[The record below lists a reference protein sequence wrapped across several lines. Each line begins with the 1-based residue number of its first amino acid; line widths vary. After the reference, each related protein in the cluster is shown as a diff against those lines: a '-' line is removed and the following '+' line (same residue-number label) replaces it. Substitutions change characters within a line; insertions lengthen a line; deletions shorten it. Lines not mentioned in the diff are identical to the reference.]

1 MGIYADYLTQNLTGE
16 PLNQERKK
24 QLKRISEIRQRE
36 ILVFASALTKTKAP
50 IGIDNDD
57 IIPFTDQLNNLK
69 GDKIDIILETPGGSG
84 EHAEHIIECI
94 RKKFKEVSFIVPGS
108 AMSAG
113 TIMVMAG
120 DEILMSPSS
129 ALGPIDAQIIRAG
142 KQFSAQAFLDGLEKI
157 KEEVTKTGILNKA
170 YIPILQNISPG
181 EIQSAQN
188 AWDFAKELVTAWL
201 AKYKFRSW
209 IVHKGGIAV
218 TDFEREK
225 RAAEIAEQLRDH
237 GQWKTHGRRIRI
249 DDLRKMKLKITDYSE
264 DNKLAQAIDSYFI
277 LLKMSFDAGTAFKIY
292 ETIESQIYRH
302 TPIIQG
308 LPMLPVQDIEMV
320 GARLQCPQCKA
331 IMNIQANFKKGVALK
346 PGFMP
351 MPQADKISC
360 ISCQKEIN
368 LVDLKKAIEGQTQ
381 RKIVYD

>member
-1 MGIYADYLTQNLTGE
+1 
-16 PLNQERKK
+16 
-24 QLKRISEIRQRE
+24 
-36 ILVFASALTKTKAP
+36 
-50 IGIDNDD
+50 
-57 IIPFTDQLNNLK
+57 
-69 GDKIDIILETPGGSG
+69 
-84 EHAEHIIECI
+84 
-94 RKKFKEVSFIVPGS
+94 
-108 AMSAG
+108 
-113 TIMVMAG
+113 
-120 DEILMSPSS
+120 MSPSS

-157 KEEVTKTGILNKA
+157 KSEVTETGILNKA

-201 AKYKFRSW
+201 AKYKFHNWETHSSTGA
-209 IVHKGGIAV
+209 KV
-218 TDFEREK
+218 TDKEKQK
-225 RAAEIAEQLRDH
+225 RAAEIAGQLRDH

-249 DDLRKMKLKITDYSE
+249 DDLRKMKLKITDYTDDKE
-264 DNKLAQAIDSYFI
+264 LAQAIDSYFI
-277 LLKMSFDAGTAFKIY
+277 LLKMSFDAGTSFKIY

-302 TPIIQG
+302 VPIIQG

-320 GARLQCPQCKA
+320 GARLQCPQCNA

-346 PGFMP
+346 PGFIP

-360 ISCQKEIN
+360 IACQKEIN